1 MEAHTEPEQQHAA
14 GSQASDRIHVVIDA
28 FRYLQTYRVT
38 TNIMFNHMDVKILD
52 EGHVTQRNKAIWDVT
67 IRQWNCNAVACAVAS
82 RASASL
88 EFGCAQKLVEYIIF
102 MKAAPTVSISI
113 M

>member
-67 IRQWNCNAVACAVAS
+67 IRQWNCNGTVMQLHVPWRPEQVPAWNLAVHKS
-82 RASASL
+82 
-88 EFGCAQKLVEYIIF
+88 
-102 MKAAPTVSISI
+102 
-113 M
+113 